1 MHFSF
6 IIDLIIT
13 YEGAY
18 NMILNE
24 LVSLSNIYGS
34 NEELVLAGGG
44 NTSAKDG
51 DVMYIKGS
59 GTQLATI
66 TAEGFVKMNRAALAD
81 IFTKEYPSDDDA
93 REAQA
98 LTDLTAAK
106 MPGEENKRPSVET
119 LLHSLFPHTFVLHIH
134 PALVNGL
141 TCSLNGKAAAEEL
154 FGDGFIWIES
164 CKPGYTLSKIC
175 YDKMTAYKAQNGK
188 DADMLLLQNHGIFIA
203 ADTTEEIGNKLA
215 DVMSKLN
222 ASVVLEPDFDSGD
235 YDGEKAQKCF
245 DVIYELYGDDA
256 VITYEPSAEALRF
269 AESPE
274 TAQAVM
280 KPFTPD
286 HIVYCKAEPVYGFC
300 QACIKGAV
308 NEYVDEHG
316 YMPKIIII
324 SGCGFFAVDLT
335 PKGSETA
342 ATLFN
347 DALKVATY
355 SESFGGPL
363 HMTDELSDFITNWE
377 VESYRQKQNA

>member
-1 MHFSF
+1 MV
-6 IIDLIIT
+6 LQQ
-13 YEGAY
+13 
-18 NMILNE
+18 

-34 NEELVLAGGG
+34 NDELVLAGGG

-51 DVMYIKGS
+51 DIMYIKGS

-66 TAEGFVKMNRAALAD
+66 TADGFVKMSRQALAE
-81 IFTKEYPSDDDA
+81 IFTKEYPVEDDA

-98 LTDLTAAK
+98 LADLTAAK

-119 LLHSLFPHTFVLHIH
+119 LLHSLFPHTFVLHVH
-134 PALVNGL
+134 PSLVNGL
-141 TCSLNGKAAAEEL
+141 TCSVNGKSAAQEL
-154 FGDGFIWIES
+154 FGDRFIWIES

-175 YDKMTAYKAQNGK
+175 YDKMTAYKAQTGK
-188 DADMLLLQNHGIFIA
+188 DADMLLLENHGIFIA
-203 ADTTEEIGNKLA
+203 GDTTEEIGDKLGE
-215 DVMSKLN
+215 VMSKLN
-222 ASVVLEPDFDSGD
+222 GALVREPDFDSGD

-245 DVIYELYGDDA
+245 DVIYDIYGDDA
-256 VITYEPSAEALRF
+256 VITYEPGVEALRF

-274 TAQAVM
+274 TAQPLM

-308 NEYVDEHG
+308 NEYVDKNG
-316 YMPKIIII
+316 CKPKIIII

-347 DALKVATY
+347 DAIKVATY

-377 VESYRQKQNA
+377 VESYRQKQNS

>member
-1 MHFSF
+1 MV
-6 IIDLIIT
+6 
-13 YEGAY
+13 
-18 NMILNE
+18 LNE

-66 TAEGFVKMNRAALAD
+66 TADGFVKMSRAALAD

-98 LTDLTAAK
+98 LADLTAAK

-119 LLHSLFPHTFVLHIH
+119 LLHSLFPHKFVFHVH

-141 TCSLNGKAAAEEL
+141 TCSVNGQAAAQEL
-154 FGDGFIWIES
+154 FGDSFVWIES

-175 YDKMTAYKAQNGK
+175 YDKMTAYKAQTGR
-188 DADMLLLQNHGIFIA
+188 DADMLLLQNHGIFLA
-203 ADTTEEIGNKLA
+203 ADSVEEIGNKLA

-222 ASVVLEPDFDSGD
+222 AALVREPDFDSGD

-245 DVIYELYGDDA
+245 EVIYELYGDDA

-274 TAQAVM
+274 TAKGVM

-308 NEYVDEHG
+308 NEYLDKNG
-316 YMPKIIII
+316 YMPKIIVI

-342 ATLFN
+342 AMLFN
-347 DALKVATY
+347 DALKVAAY

>member
-1 MHFSF
+1 M
-6 IIDLIIT
+6 IID
-13 YEGAY
+13 
-18 NMILNE
+18 E
-24 LVSLSNIYGS
+24 LVSLSNLYGS

-66 TAEGFVKMNRAALAD
+66 TADGFVKMNRQALAD
-81 IFTKEYPSDDDA
+81 IFTKAYPTDDDA

-98 LTDLTAAK
+98 LADLSAAR
-106 MPGEENKRPSVET
+106 MPGEESKRPSVET

-141 TCSLNGKAAAEEL
+141 TCAVNGKAEAERM
-154 FGDGFIWIES
+154 FGNSFIWVES

-175 YDKMTAYKAQNGK
+175 YDKMTAYTVEYGKA
-188 DADMLLLQNHGIFIA
+188 ADMLLLQNHGIFIA
-203 ADTTEEIGNKLA
+203 ADTTEEIGDKLA
-215 DVMSKLN
+215 EVMSKLN
-222 ASVVLEPDFDSGD
+222 EAIVRYPDFDSGD

-245 DVIYELYGDDA
+245 DVIYDIYGEDA
-256 VITYEPSAEALRF
+256 VITYEPSVEALKF

-300 QACIKGAV
+300 NGCIRGAV
-308 NEYVDEHG
+308 NTYFEEKG

-324 SGCGFFAVDLT
+324 SGCGFFAVDMT

-347 DALKVATY
+347 DALKVAVY

>member
-1 MHFSF
+1 M
-6 IIDLIIT
+6 IID
-13 YEGAY
+13 
-18 NMILNE
+18 E
-24 LVSLSNIYGS
+24 LVTLSNTYGS

-66 TAEGFVKMNRAALAD
+66 TADGFVKMSRAALAE
-81 IFTKEYPSDDDA
+81 IFTKDYPTDDNA

-98 LTDLTAAK
+98 LADLTAAK
-106 MPGEENKRPSVET
+106 MAGEENKRPSVET
-119 LLHSLFPHTFVLHIH
+119 LLHSIFPHTFVFHVH

-141 TCSLNGKAAAEEL
+141 TCSVNGKAEAEKL
-154 FGDGFIWIES
+154 FGDEFVWIDS

-175 YDKMTAYKAQNGK
+175 YDKMTAYKAEKGK
-188 DADMLLLQNHGIFIA
+188 DADMLLLQNHGIFLA
-203 ADTTEEIGNKLA
+203 ADTTEEIGDKLA

-222 ASVVLEPDFDSGD
+222 AAVTREPDFDSGD

-245 DVIYELYGDDA
+245 EVIYDIYGEDA
-256 VITYEPSAEALRF
+256 VITYEPSAEALKV
-269 AESPE
+269 ASSPE
-274 TAQAVM
+274 AAQPLM

-300 QACIKGAV
+300 NGCIRGAV
-308 NEYVDEHG
+308 NTYLEEKG

-324 SGCGFFAVDLT
+324 EGCGFFAVDT
-335 PKGSETA
+335 TAKGSETA
-342 ATLFN
+342 AMLFN
-347 DALKVATY
+347 DALKVAAY
-355 SESFGGPL
+355 SEAFGGPL

>member
-1 MHFSF
+1 MV
-6 IIDLIIT
+6 
-13 YEGAY
+13 
-18 NMILNE
+18 LNE

-81 IFTKEYPSDDDA
+81 IFTKEYPTDDDA

-98 LTDLTAAK
+98 LADLTAAK

-119 LLHSLFPHTFVLHIH
+119 LLHSLFPHRFVFHVH

-141 TCSLNGKAAAEEL
+141 TCSVEGESAAEEL
-154 FGDGFIWIES
+154 FGDGFVWIES

-175 YDKMTAYKAQNGK
+175 YDKMNAYKAQTGK

-203 ADTTEEIGNKLA
+203 ADTVEEIGDKLA
-215 DVMSKLN
+215 AIMSKLN
-222 ASVVLEPDFDSGD
+222 AAVVREPDFDSGD

-300 QACIKGAV
+300 QACIRGAV
-308 NEYVDEHG
+308 NEYVDDHG

-342 ATLFN
+342 AMLFN

>member
-1 MHFSF
+1 MV
-6 IIDLIIT
+6 
-13 YEGAY
+13 
-18 NMILNE
+18 LNE

-66 TAEGFVKMNRAALAD
+66 TAEGFVKMSRAALAD

-98 LTDLTAAK
+98 LADLTAAK

-119 LLHSLFPHTFVLHIH
+119 LLHSLFPHRFVFHVH

-141 TCSLNGKAAAEEL
+141 TCSVNGKEAADEL
-154 FGDGFIWIES
+154 FGDGFVWIES

-175 YDKMTAYKAQNGK
+175 YDKMNAYKAQTGK
-188 DADMLLLQNHGIFIA
+188 DADMLLLQNHGIFLA
-203 ADTTEEIGNKLA
+203 ADTVEEIGEKLA
-215 DVMSKLN
+215 AVMSKLN
-222 ASVVLEPDFDSGD
+222 AAVVREPDFDSGD

-256 VITYEPSAEALRF
+256 VITYEPSAEAIRF

-274 TAQAVM
+274 TAKAVM

-300 QACIKGAV
+300 QACIRGAV

>member
-1 MHFSF
+1 
-6 IIDLIIT
+6 
-13 YEGAY
+13 
-18 NMILNE
+18 MILDE

-51 DVMYIKGS
+51 EVMYIKGS

-66 TAEGFVKMNRAALAD
+66 TADGFVKMSRSALAE
-81 IFTKEYPSDDDA
+81 IFTKDYPTDDDA

-98 LTDLTAAK
+98 LADLSAAK
-106 MPGEENKRPSVET
+106 MPGEESKRPSVET
-119 LLHSLFPHTFVLHIH
+119 LLHSLFPHTFVLHVH

-141 TCSLNGKAAAEEL
+141 TCSVNGKSVAAEL
-154 FGDGFIWIES
+154 FGDGFIWIDS

-175 YDKMTAYKAQNGK
+175 YDEMNAYKAQTGK

-203 ADTTEEIGNKLA
+203 ADTTQAIGEKLA
-215 DVMSKLN
+215 EVMSKLS
-222 ASVVLEPDFDSGD
+222 SVLVREPEFDSGD

-256 VITYEPSAEALRF
+256 VITYEPSIEALRF
-269 AESPE
+269 AESRE

-342 ATLFN
+342 AMLFN

-355 SESFGGPL
+355 SESFGGAL

>member
-1 MHFSF
+1 MV
-6 IIDLIIT
+6 
-13 YEGAY
+13 
-18 NMILNE
+18 LNE
-24 LVSLSNIYGS
+24 LVNLSNIYGS
-34 NEELVLAGGG
+34 DEELVLAGGG

-66 TAEGFVKMNRAALAD
+66 TADGFVKMNRAALAD
-81 IFTKEYPSDDDA
+81 IFTKEYPEDDDA

-98 LTDLTAAK
+98 LADLTAAK

-141 TCSLNGKAAAEEL
+141 TCSVNGKAAADEL
-154 FGDGFIWIES
+154 FGDGFIWIDS

-175 YDKMTAYKAQNGK
+175 YDKMTAYKAQTGK
-188 DADMLLLQNHGIFIA
+188 DADMLLLENHGIFIA
-203 ADTTEEIGNKLA
+203 ADSVEAIGDKLA

-222 ASVVLEPDFDSGD
+222 SAVVRMPDFDSGD

-274 TAQAVM
+274 AAKALM

-308 NEYVDEHG
+308 NEYLDKHG
-316 YMPKIIII
+316 FMPKIIVI
-324 SGCGFFAVDLT
+324 SGCGFFAVDFT

-342 ATLFN
+342 AMLFN

>member
-1 MHFSF
+1 MV
-6 IIDLIIT
+6 
-13 YEGAY
+13 
-18 NMILNE
+18 LNE

-66 TAEGFVKMNRAALAD
+66 TDEGFVKMSRAALAD

-98 LTDLTAAK
+98 LADLTAAK

-119 LLHSLFPHTFVLHIH
+119 LLHSLFPHRFVFHVH

-141 TCSLNGKAAAEEL
+141 TCSVNGKEAAEEL
-154 FGDGFIWIES
+154 FGDGFVWIES

-175 YDKMTAYKAQNGK
+175 YDKMNAYKAQTGK
-188 DADMLLLQNHGIFIA
+188 DADMLLLQNHGIFLA
-203 ADTTEEIGNKLA
+203 ADTVEEIGEKLA
-215 DVMSKLN
+215 AVMSKLN
-222 ASVVLEPDFDSGD
+222 AAVVREPDFDSGD

-256 VITYEPSAEALRF
+256 VITYEPSAEAIRF

-274 TAQAVM
+274 TAKAVM

-300 QACIKGAV
+300 QACIRGAV

-324 SGCGFFAVDLT
+324 NGCGFFAVDLT

>member
-1 MHFSF
+1 
-6 IIDLIIT
+6 
-13 YEGAY
+13 
-18 NMILNE
+18 MILNE
-24 LVSLSNIYGS
+24 LVMLSNVYGS

-81 IFTKEYPSDDDA
+81 IFTKEYPTDDEA

-98 LTDLTAAK
+98 LADLDAAK
-106 MPGEENKRPSVET
+106 MPGEEAKRPSVET
-119 LLHSLFPHTFVLHIH
+119 LLHSLFPHTYVLHVH

-141 TCSLNGKAAAEEL
+141 TCSVNGKSAAEEL
-154 FGDGFIWIES
+154 FGNGFIWIDS

-175 YDKMTAYKAQNGK
+175 YDKMTEYKAQNGK
-188 DADMLLLQNHGIFIA
+188 DADMLLLQNHGIFLA
-203 ADTTEEIGNKLA
+203 ADTVDAIGDKLA
-215 DVMSKLN
+215 DVMSKLTG
-222 ASVVLEPDFDSGD
+222 ALVREPDFDSGD

-256 VITYEPSAEALRF
+256 VITYEPSVEALRF

-274 TAQAVM
+274 TASAVM

-300 QACIKGAV
+300 QACIRGAV
-308 NEYVDEHG
+308 NEYLDKNG
-316 YMPKIIII
+316 YMPKIIVI

-342 ATLFN
+342 AMLFN

-355 SESFGGPL
+355 AESFGGAL

-377 VESYRQKQNA
+377 VESYRQKQNV

>member
-1 MHFSF
+1 
-6 IIDLIIT
+6 
-13 YEGAY
+13 
-18 NMILNE
+18 MILNE
-24 LVSLSNIYGS
+24 LVTLSNVYGS
-34 NEELVLAGGG
+34 NEDIVLAGGG

-66 TAEGFVKMNRAALAD
+66 TAEGFVKMNRAALAE
-81 IFTKEYPSDDDA
+81 IFTKEYPSDDTA

-98 LTDLTAAK
+98 LADLTAAK

-119 LLHSLFPHTFVLHIH
+119 LLHSLFPHRFVFHVH

-141 TCSLNGKAAAEEL
+141 TCSINGESAAKEL
-154 FGDGFIWIES
+154 FGDGFVWIES

-175 YDKMTAYKAQNGK
+175 YDKMNEYKAQTGK
-188 DADMLLLQNHGIFIA
+188 DADMLLLQNHGIFLA
-203 ADTTEEIGNKLA
+203 ADSVEEIGNKLSE
-215 DVMSKLN
+215 VMSKLN
-222 ASVVLEPDFDSGD
+222 ASLMREPDFDSGD

-256 VITYEPSAEALRF
+256 VITYEPSVEALRY

-274 TAQAVM
+274 TAKSIM

-308 NEYVDEHG
+308 NEYLDKNG
-316 YMPKIIII
+316 YMPKIVVI

-342 ATLFN
+342 AMLFN

-355 SESFGGPL
+355 AESFGGAL

-377 VESYRQKQNA
+377 VESYRQKQNV

>member
-1 MHFSF
+1 M
-6 IIDLIIT
+6 IID
-13 YEGAY
+13 
-18 NMILNE
+18 E
-24 LVSLSNIYGS
+24 LVSLSNLYGS

-66 TAEGFVKMNRAALAD
+66 TADGFVKMNRQALAD
-81 IFTKEYPSDDDA
+81 IFTKEYPTDDDA

-98 LTDLTAAK
+98 LADLSAAR
-106 MPGEENKRPSVET
+106 MPGEETKRPSVET
-119 LLHSLFPHTFVLHIH
+119 LLHSLFPHTFVLHVH

-141 TCSLNGKAAAEEL
+141 TCSVNGKAEAERM
-154 FGDGFIWIES
+154 FGDDFIWVES

-175 YDKMTAYKAQNGK
+175 YDKMTAYTAKYGKA
-188 DADMLLLQNHGIFIA
+188 ADMLLLQNHGIFIA
-203 ADTTEEIGNKLA
+203 ADTAEEIGDKLA

-222 ASVVLEPDFDSGD
+222 AAVVRWPDFDSGD
-235 YDGEKAQKCF
+235 YNGEKAQKCF
-245 DVIYELYGDDA
+245 DVIYEIYGDDA
-256 VITYEPSAEALRF
+256 VITYEPSSEALRF
-269 AESPE
+269 AESIE
-274 TAQAVM
+274 AAQAVM

-286 HIVYCKAEPVYGFC
+286 HIVYCKAEPVYGSDND
-300 QACIKGAV
+300 CIRDEV
-308 NEYVDEHG
+308 NTYYEKNG

-324 SGCGFFAVDLT
+324 SGCGFFAVDMT
-335 PKGSETA
+335 PKGSDTA

>member
-1 MHFSF
+1 
-6 IIDLIIT
+6 
-13 YEGAY
+13 
-18 NMILNE
+18 MILE
-24 LVSLSNIYGS
+24 KLVSLSNIYGS

-66 TAEGFVKMNRAALAD
+66 TADGFVKMNRAALAE
-81 IFTKEYPSDDDA
+81 IFTKEYPTDDNA

-98 LTDLTAAK
+98 LADLTAAK
-106 MPGEENKRPSVET
+106 MPGEESKRPSVET
-119 LLHSLFPHTFVLHIH
+119 LLHSLFPHTFVLHVH

-141 TCSLNGKAAAEEL
+141 TCAANGKAEAEKL
-154 FGDGFIWIES
+154 FGDGFVWVDS
-164 CKPGYTLSKIC
+164 CKPGYILSKIC
-175 YDKMTAYKAQNGK
+175 YDKMTAYKAETGK
-188 DADMLLLQNHGIFIA
+188 DADMLFLQNHGIFIA
-203 ADTTEEIGNKLA
+203 ADTAEEIGDKLA
-215 DVMSKLN
+215 EVMSKLN
-222 ASVVLEPDFDSGD
+222 SAVSRMPDFDSGD

-245 DVIYELYGDDA
+245 DVIYDIYGEDA
-256 VITYEPSAEALRF
+256 VITYEPSVEALNF
-269 AESPE
+269 ASSPE
-274 TAQAVM
+274 AAQAVM

-300 QACIKGAV
+300 NGCIRGAV
-308 NEYVDEHG
+308 NTYFEEKG

-324 SGCGFFAVDLT
+324 NGCGFFAVDT
-335 PKGSETA
+335 TAKGSETA
-342 ATLFN
+342 AMLFN